1 MKIGAEIMK
10 IKMELSAEESAH
22 LVEQSEK
29 LGENVNKYLEH
40 ILRRSIAGLYRG
52 APCLHE

>member
-29 LGENVNKYLEH
+29 LGGNVNKYLEH